1 MSDVQQFLGGGFD
14 THSVEPQSD
23 FAVIPPGKYPV
34 VVEKAIVKPTKAG
47 TGHYV
52 ELTLSILDGPFKNRK
67 VWDRINIHNPNA
79 VCVEIGLRSLAALG
93 QAVGLLSISD
103 TDQLV
108 NQVCIAHVKVK
119 DEQNEV
125 RTYSPLTS
133 ALDIPQAPST
143 PPPQYPLA
151 TQAAYPPAKQMPPQ
165 SAAPPSAS
173 MPGPVNQPIAAG
185 IKPPW
190 AR

>member
-23 FAVIPPGKYPV
+23 FAAVPPGKYPV
-34 VVEKAIVKPTKAG
+34 MVEKAVVKETKAH
-47 TGHYV
+47 TGHFV

-67 VWDRINIHNPNA
+67 VWDRINIQNPNA
-79 VCVEIGLRSLAALG
+79 QCVEIGLRSLAALG
-93 QAVGLLSISD
+93 QAVGLASISD

-108 NQVCIAHVKVK
+108 NQICIAHVKVK

-125 RTYSPLTS
+125 RTYSATAP
-133 ALDIPQAPST
+133 AAAPGIPQTPA
-143 PPPQYPLA
+143 PPPQQYVAPQPPM
-151 TQAAYPPAKQMPPQ
+151 TPCPPAGQ
-165 SAAPPSAS
+165 SP
-173 MPGPVNQPIAAG
+173 AG

>member
-14 THSVEPQSD
+14 THSVEPQTD

-34 VVEKAIVKPTKAG
+34 VVEKAVVKATKTN
-47 TGHYV
+47 TGHYL

-67 VWDRINIHNPNA
+67 VWDRINIQNPSSQ
-79 VCVEIGLRSLAALG
+79 CVEIGLRSLAALG
-93 QAVGLLSISD
+93 QAIGLASISD

-108 NQVCIAHVKVK
+108 NQICVAHVKVK

-125 RTYSPLTS
+125 RTYS
-133 ALDIPQAPST
+133 ALIPAAAPGIPQAPATFAAAASANQAP
-143 PPPQYPLA
+143 PPPQQYVAPQPPA
-151 TQAAYPPAKQMPPQ
+151 TPYPPAGQ
-165 SAAPPSAS
+165 SSS
-173 MPGPVNQPIAAG
+173 G